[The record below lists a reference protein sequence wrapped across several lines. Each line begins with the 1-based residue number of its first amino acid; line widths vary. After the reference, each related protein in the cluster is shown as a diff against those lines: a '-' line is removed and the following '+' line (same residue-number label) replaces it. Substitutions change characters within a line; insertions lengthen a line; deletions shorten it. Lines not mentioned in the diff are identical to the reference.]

1 MRGRSSNTSTAPRV
15 SPRISALPRLG
26 CRLAEASCSSVVF
39 PAPLGP
45 RITQRSPSATSQSR
59 ESSSVAPSRRTLTPE
74 KASTSDMWLNLSSG
88 ARSTLTGVRE
98 LTSAGRLA
106 AWGSAAIVGAVSPD
120 EAADE
125 VRGAREGG
133 HRVVGLPDEPG
144 AVNLAY
150 AFARLR
156 SLGVSGLRLVL
167 PVPGDA
173 SGLPGP
179 AAFNE
184 RAVGRGEAVLD
195 RRWSPR
201 SGCSASRGPPGRS
214 TRWPPGRAAPLTVR
228 DASRALTGVMR
239 HCADELARM
248 DVARWEPVAAEV
260 LAARSSS
267 ARPALPLSAGAEA
280 HGVLE
285 QALRVLDDRRGGPVG
300 RRGRRQRGRD
310 GGPVRGAA
318 RPARR
323 RPPGARGG
331 VQPSAGVTVRAGV
344 R

>member
-1 MRGRSSNTSTAPRV
+1 M
-15 SPRISALPRLG
+15 
-26 CRLAEASCSSVVF
+26 
-39 PAPLGP
+39 
-45 RITQRSPSATSQSR
+45 
-59 ESSSVAPSRRTLTPE
+59 
-74 KASTSDMWLNLSSG
+74 
-88 ARSTLTGVRE
+88 RE
-98 LTSAGRLA
+98 LTSGGRLA

-120 EAADE
+120 DAADE
-125 VRGAREGG
+125 VCDAHDGG
-133 HRVVGLPDEPG
+133 HRVLGLPDEPG

-184 RAVGRGEAVLD
+184 RAVGRGEAVLTV
-195 RRWSPR
+195 
-201 SGCSASRGPPGRS
+201 GGPPLGLLGES
-214 TRWPPGRAAPLTVR
+214 RATWSVHPVAAGAGSALTVR

-260 LAARSSS
+260 VAARTSS

-280 HGVLE
+280 QVVLE
-285 QALRVLDDRRGGPVG
+285 QALRVLAIVEVARSGD
-300 RRGRRQRGRD
+300 
-310 GGPVRGAA
+310 GAA
-318 RPARR
+318 VSAGEMAARSEVLRDLHAAARR
-323 RPPGARGG
+323 ALEAACSPPP
-331 VQPSAGVTVRAGV
+331 V
-344 R
+344 